1 MRKQD
6 YRLQIKDGGIR
17 NALFQRMVYIP
28 GAVILIYGCWLSLTV

>member
-17 NALFQRMVYIP
+17 ALFQRMVYIP